1 MRSARKWGEIMGALE
16 ATIAIEGIKAL
27 TQLIFQLQRQ
37 GGLTDEQVDQ
47 AFEESRQEVG
57 VRDPDELPNV

>member
-1 MRSARKWGEIMGALE
+1 MPIPVLE

-37 GGLTDEQVDQ
+37 GGLTDDQVDQ
-47 AFEESRQEVG
+47 AFEESRQEVADRPG
-57 VRDPDELPNV
+57 GDLPDM